1 MDDLMKKMQEVLS
14 DQESMQQLNELAAMF
29 RSEMNGS
36 PQQPAGDSPPPET
49 DAAGQ
54 ADSGAG
60 FDFGK
65 LLQLQGLFSSQQE
78 DKNAALL
85 LALRP
90 HVSEERQQRIDRAVK
105 LLRLYAMW
113 SVLKESGLL
122 QDLI

>member
-14 DQESMQQLNELAAMF
+14 DEQSMQQLNELAAMF
-29 RSEMNGS
+29 RSEMNGT
-36 PQQPAGDSPPPET
+36 PEHTPGDNPPPAEE
-49 DAAGQ
+49 GQ
-54 ADSGAG
+54 EAAG
-60 FDFGK
+60 FDFSK
-65 LLQLQGLFSSQQE
+65 LLQLQGLFNSQQE

-90 HVSEERQQRIDRAVK
+90 HVSQERQQRIDRAVK
-105 LLRLYAMW
+105 LLRLYTMW

>member
-1 MDDLMKKMQEVLS
+1 MDDLMKKIQEVLS
-14 DQESMQQLNELAAMF
+14 DEQSMQQLNELAAMF
-29 RSEMNGS
+29 RSEMNGA
-36 PQQPAGDSPPPET
+36 PTHTPGDSPPPGDKPPEQT
-49 DAAGQ
+49 AP
-54 ADSGAG
+54 G
-60 FDFGK
+60 FDLGR
-65 LLQLQGLFSSQQE
+65 LMQLQGLFSNQQD

-90 HVSEERQQRIDRAVK
+90 HVSEARQQRIDRAVK